1 MTMRPMTPQALT
13 PGYRDILLIGDPS
26 RLQSPAFRRARRL
39 AQDSGARLHVEVFD
53 YRSAIATAGLLNP
66 ELGARARRELTEE
79 RRRWLDARV
88 RELRD
93 LGIDART
100 ALTWGGPVH
109 EHIVA
114 RVMRRAPD
122 LVVKDVALVA
132 PLQERL
138 LLTPLDWQLLRLCP
152 VPLLLVN
159 ASAQELPGRVIA
171 ALDPVSPG
179 GPGLDE
185 RVLDAATALAHACQA
200 ALHAAHAFEGVAT
213 PAPTR
218 TAPADLR
225 EMHRERFERIALRRG
240 IAPGCRHFL
249 EGPPESVLPGLAVDP
264 GADVLV
270 LATLSRAGRERI
282 NVGSTLER
290 LMERLGCDVLAVK
303 PEGFAADLQRKFPAI
318 AAAARPPLRAVK

>member
-1 MTMRPMTPQALT
+1 MTREALT

-26 RLQSPAFRRARRL
+26 RQESPAFRRARRL
-39 AQDSGARLHVEVFD
+39 AQCSGARLHVELFE
-53 YRSAIATAGLLNP
+53 YHSAIATAGLLDP
-66 ELGARARRELTEE
+66 ELGDRARRELTEE
-79 RRRWLDARV
+79 RRRWLDAREH
-88 RELRD
+88 ELRG

-122 LVVKDVALVA
+122 LVVKDVALAA

-138 LLTPLDWQLLRLCP
+138 VLTPLDWHLLRLCP

-213 PAPTR
+213 PALSSAR
-218 TAPADLR
+218 SSPADLR
-225 EMHRERFERIALRRG
+225 EMHRERFELVALRRG
-240 IAPGCRHFL
+240 IASNCRHFL
-249 EGPPESVLPGLAVDP
+249 EGPPENALPGLAVDP
-264 GADVLV
+264 GGDVLA

-282 NVGSTLER
+282 NVGSTIER

-303 PEGFAADLQRKFPAI
+303 PEGFAADLQRKFPAV
-318 AAAARPPLRAVK
+318 ARPPLRAVK